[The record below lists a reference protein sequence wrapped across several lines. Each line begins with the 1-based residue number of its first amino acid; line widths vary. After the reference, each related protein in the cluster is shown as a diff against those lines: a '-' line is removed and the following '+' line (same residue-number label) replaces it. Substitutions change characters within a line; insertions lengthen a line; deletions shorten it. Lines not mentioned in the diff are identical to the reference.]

1 MQKTIYLLACLFI
14 AQISIAQH
22 TTIKGIIL
30 DNASTPVEYANVM
43 LLQAA
48 DSTLYKGG
56 LTETG
61 GQYQF
66 DAIEAGSYIIHTSM
80 VGFGEVYSAVLK
92 ADGSSIVEVPT
103 LTLSQGVEIEQVTV
117 TARKPFIELKA
128 DKMVVNV
135 ANSAVNAGNTA
146 LEVLEKSPGVIVDNN
161 NNISLRGKQGVLVTI
176 NGKNQ
181 YMSGDQI
188 TRLLETMPSTNIE
201 SIEIITNPS
210 AKHDAEGNSG
220 IINIVLKK
228 NEKIGSNGNVSTSL
242 RQGWMTSHFHNLD
255 LNYRSEKINIY
266 GAGEYYNWGW
276 KQNLNLLR
284 DIPFNGGSTIFD
296 QASVMESGG
305 DGYNAKLGMDWTV
318 SNNTTLSLLA
328 KRNAGDEQNENNN
341 ITDISG
347 DNAPNF
353 SVLEVLGTG
362 VENYDRLT
370 YNANIS
376 HKLNDK
382 GLKLTLDADVS
393 NFKNDAGLNYDNLYK
408 NEAGETI
415 ADDFYLR
422 NMQDTEINIFATT
435 ADLEIPINE
444 KLNLE
449 TGIKYSTVNTENS
462 TRFEHQE
469 DGEWINEVN
478 RSNTFM
484 YDEEIYAVYLNGS
497 ASIGAYQIQ
506 GGLRLEHTE
515 SEGRSVTLGTVVP
528 RSYTNLFPSVSVSRA
543 YNEKHNVSLSY
554 SRRLERPN
562 YRSLNPFEDYLDQYT
577 FEKGNPFL
585 NPQYSH
591 AIGANYM
598 MGRSLFVAVNY
609 SRTTDAITE
618 VIEQISSENK
628 TFQTEQ
634 NLDGFNNLSLT
645 LSAPKVWT
653 ESFTSRFNYTSF
665 YNDFKS
671 AIPSGTLDN
680 QNIAHMFKIDNEIQF
695 PQGWNA
701 EVSAEYQTEMQFG
714 LFQIDPQSSVDLGVS
729 KRFMDG
735 KAKFKMGVTD
745 IFFTS
750 NSKVRILQ
758 DDINLVVDQTRD
770 SRRVTVSLSYSF
782 GNEKVKAAR
791 KRKTATEDEQGRI

>member
-1 MQKTIYLLACLFI
+1 MLKSIKLIICLLVSHAAISQKATI
-14 AQISIAQH
+14 SG
-22 TTIKGIIL
+22 TVL
-30 DNASTPVEYANVM
+30 DNTSAPLDFANVM
-43 LLQAA
+43 LLNAV

-56 LTETG
+56 LTESLG
-61 GQYQF
+61 KYQF
-66 DAIEAGSYIIHTSM
+66 TDIQSGKYIVHASM
-80 VGFGEVYSAVLK
+80 LGFGTAYSEIISVENNN
-92 ADGSSIVEVPT
+92 SIEVPT
-103 LTLSQGVEIEQVTV
+103 LSLSQGVEIEQVTV
-117 TARKPFIELKA
+117 SAKKPFIELKA
-128 DKMVVNV
+128 DKMIVNV

-146 LEVLEKSPGVIVDNN
+146 LEVLEKSPGVVVDNN

-181 YMSGDQI
+181 YMSSDQI
-188 TRLLETMPSTNIE
+188 ARLLETMPSTNIE

-228 NEKIGSNGNVSTSL
+228 NEKIGSNGSISSSL
-242 RQGWMTSHFHNLD
+242 RQGWKTSHFHNLD
-255 LNYRSEKINIY
+255 LNFRSEKVNIY
-266 GAGEYYNWGW
+266 GGGEYYNWGW
-276 KQNLNLLR
+276 KQELNLLR
-284 DIPFNGGSTIFD
+284 DIPFDGGSTIFD
-296 QASVMESGG
+296 QASIMDEEG
-305 DGYNAKLGMDWTV
+305 DGYNAKLGMDWNITDH
-318 SNNTTLSLLA
+318 TTLSLLA
-328 KRNAGDEQNENNN
+328 KRNAGDELN
-341 ITDISG
+341 INDNTTIISG
-347 DNAPNF
+347 DNAPSF
-353 SVLEVLGTG
+353 STLEVLGTG
-362 VENYDRLT
+362 DEYYERNT
-370 YNANIS
+370 YNANIT

-393 NFKNDAGLNYDNLYK
+393 QYNNEDQLNYDNFYK
-408 NEAGETI
+408 NESGEEVAT
-415 ADDFYLR
+415 AFYLR
-422 NMQDTEINIFATT
+422 NMQDTKINIFAST
-435 ADLEIPINE
+435 ADLQIPVND

-449 TGIKYSTVNTENS
+449 TGIKFSNVASENS

-469 DGEWINEVN
+469 SGEWVNDQN

-484 YDEEIYAVYLNGS
+484 YDEEIYAAYFNGS
-497 ASIGAYQIQ
+497 GAIGSYQVQ

-515 SEGRSVTLGTVVP
+515 SKGQSITLGTEVP
-528 RSYTNLFPSVSVSRA
+528 RSYTNIFPSISVSKS
-543 YNEKHNVSLSY
+543 YNEKHNLSLSY

-577 FEKGNPFL
+577 FQKGNPFL
-585 NPQYSH
+585 NPQYSN
-591 AIGANYM
+591 AFGLNYM

-618 VIEQISSENK
+618 VIEQVSSENK

-634 NLDGFNNLSLT
+634 NLDGFNNFSLT
-645 LSAPKVWT
+645 ISAPKIWS

-680 QNIAHMFKIDNEIQF
+680 QNLAHMFKIDNEIQL

-701 EVSAEYQTEMQFG
+701 EVSAEYQTKIQFG
-714 LFQIDPQSSVDLGVS
+714 LFQVDPQSSIDLGVS

-745 IFFTS
+745 LFYTS
-750 NSKVRILQ
+750 NSKVSIVQ
-758 DDINLVVDQTRD
+758 DDINLIVDQLRD

-782 GNEKVKAAR
+782 GNQKVKAAR
-791 KRKTATEDEQGRI
+791 KRRTATEDEQGRI

>member
-1 MQKTIYLLACLFI
+1 MRNAINLFVCLLI
-14 AQISIAQH
+14 AQLTFAQNATIS
-22 TTIKGIIL
+22 GSIL
-30 DNASTPVEYANVM
+30 DNTSSPIEFANVM
-43 LLQAA
+43 LLNAA

-56 LTETG
+56 LTEDG
-61 GQYQF
+61 GKFYF
-66 DAIEAGSYIIHTSM
+66 ENVNAGSYVIHSSM
-80 VGFGEVYSAVLK
+80 VGFGQVHSDLITVENSTTL
-92 ADGSSIVEVPT
+92 EVPV

-117 TARKPFIELKA
+117 TAKKPFIELKA

-181 YMSGDQI
+181 YMSSDQI

-228 NEKIGSNGNVSTSL
+228 NEKIGSNGNISSSL
-242 RQGWMTSHFHNLD
+242 RQGWKTSHFHNLD
-255 LNYRSEKINIY
+255 LNYRSEKVNIY
-266 GAGEYYNWGW
+266 GGGEYYNWGW
-276 KQNLNLLR
+276 KQELNLLR
-284 DIPFNGGSTIFD
+284 DIPFDGGSTLFD
-296 QASVMESGG
+296 QASTMDEEG
-305 DGYNAKLGMDWTV
+305 DGYNAKIGMDWNITDQ
-318 SNNTTLSLLA
+318 TTLSLLA
-328 KRNAGDEQNENNN
+328 KRNAGDELDLNENTTN
-341 ITDISG
+341 ISG
-347 DNAPNF
+347 DNAPLF
-353 SVLEVLGTG
+353 SVLDVLGTG
-362 VENYDRLT
+362 DENYERNT
-370 YNANIS
+370 YNANIT

-382 GLKLTLDADVS
+382 GLKLTLDTDVS
-393 NFKNDAGLNYDNLYK
+393 QYSNDDQLNYDNFYK
-408 NEAGETI
+408 NEAGEEI
-415 ADDFYLR
+415 AEAFYLR
-422 NMQDTEINIFATT
+422 NMQDTEINIFAST
-435 ADLEIPINE
+435 ADLEIPVND

-449 TGIKYSTVNTENS
+449 TGIKFSKVASENS

-469 DGEWINEVN
+469 FGEWVNDNN

-497 ASIGAYQIQ
+497 GALGSYQLQ

-515 SEGRSVTLGTVVP
+515 SEGRSITLSTEVP
-528 RSYTNLFPSVSVSRA
+528 RSYTNLFPSISVSKS
-543 YNEKHNVSLSY
+543 YNEKHNLSFSY

-585 NPQYSH
+585 NPQYSN
-591 AIGANYM
+591 AFGLNYM
-598 MGRSLFVAVNY
+598 MGRSLFVAINY

-634 NLDGFNNLSLT
+634 NLDGFNNFSLT
-645 LSAPKVWT
+645 LSAPKIWT
-653 ESFTSRFNYTSF
+653 ETFTSRFNYTTF

-680 QNIAHMFKIDNEIQF
+680 QNLAHMFKIDNEIQL
-695 PQGWNA
+695 PNGWNA
-701 EVSAEYQTEMQFG
+701 EVSAEYQTKLQFG
-714 LFQIDPQSSVDLGVS
+714 LFQVDPQSSVDLGVS

-745 IFFTS
+745 LFYTS
-750 NSKVRILQ
+750 NSKVSILQ
-758 DDINLVVDQTRD
+758 DDINLVVDQMRD
-770 SRRVTVSLSYSF
+770 SRRVTISLSYSF
-782 GNEKVKAAR
+782 GNQKVKAAR
-791 KRKTATEDEQGRI
+791 KRRTATEDEQGRI

>member
-1 MQKTIYLLACLFI
+1 MRNAINLFVCLII
-14 AQISIAQH
+14 AQLSFAQNATIS
-22 TTIKGIIL
+22 GSIL
-30 DNASTPVEYANVM
+30 DNTSVPIEFANVM
-43 LLQAA
+43 LLNAA

-56 LTETG
+56 LTE
-61 GQYQF
+61 
-66 DAIEAGSYIIHTSM
+66 DAGKYHFEDVNAGSYIIHSSM
-80 VGFGEVYSAVLK
+80 VGFGQVYSDQITV
-92 ADGSSIVEVPT
+92 DRNTTIEVPA
-103 LTLSQGVEIEQVTV
+103 LTLSQGVEIEQVIV
-117 TARKPFIELKA
+117 TAKKPFIELKA

-181 YMSGDQI
+181 YMSSDQI
-188 TRLLETMPSTNIE
+188 ARLLETMPSTNIE

-228 NEKIGSNGNVSTSL
+228 NEKIGSNGNISSSL
-242 RQGWMTSHFHNLD
+242 RQGWKTSHFHNLD

-266 GAGEYYNWGW
+266 GGGEYYNWGW
-276 KQNLNLLR
+276 KQELNLLR
-284 DIPFNGGSTIFD
+284 DIPFDGGSTIFD
-296 QASVMESGG
+296 QASIMDEEG
-305 DGYNAKLGMDWTV
+305 DGYNAKIGFDW
-318 SNNTTLSLLA
+318 NINKNTTLSLLA
-328 KRNAGDEQNENNN
+328 KRNAGDELDINDN
-341 ITDISG
+341 ITNISG
-347 DNAPNF
+347 DNAPQF

-362 VENYDRLT
+362 DENYGRNT
-370 YNANIS
+370 YNANIT

-393 NFKNDAGLNYDNLYK
+393 QYTNDDQLNYDNFYK
-408 NEAGETI
+408 NESGDEVAES
-415 ADDFYLR
+415 FYLR

-435 ADLEIPINE
+435 ADLEIPVND

-449 TGIKYSTVNTENS
+449 TGIKYSNVGSENS

-469 DGEWINEVN
+469 SGEWVNDNN

-497 ASIGAYQIQ
+497 GNIGTYQIQ

-515 SEGRSVTLGTVVP
+515 SEGRSITLGTEVP
-528 RSYTNLFPSVSVSRA
+528 RSYTNLFPSISISKA
-543 YNEKHNVSLSY
+543 YNEKHNLSFSY

-585 NPQYSH
+585 NPQYSN
-591 AIGANYM
+591 AFGLNYM

-634 NLDGFNNLSLT
+634 NLDGFNNFSLT
-645 LSAPKVWT
+645 LSAPKIWT
-653 ESFTSRFNYTSF
+653 ETFTSRFNYTTF

-680 QNIAHMFKIDNEIQF
+680 QNLAHMFKIDNEIQL
-695 PQGWNA
+695 PRGWNA
-701 EVSAEYQTEMQFG
+701 EVSAEYQTKLQFG
-714 LFQIDPQSSVDLGVS
+714 LFQVDPQSSIDLGIS
-729 KRFMDG
+729 KRFMEG

-745 IFFTS
+745 IFYTS
-750 NSKVRILQ
+750 NSKVSIIQ
-758 DDINLVVDQTRD
+758 DDINLVVDQLRD
-770 SRRVTVSLSYSF
+770 SRRVTISLSYSF
-782 GNEKVKAAR
+782 GNQKVKAAR
-791 KRKTATEDEQGRI
+791 KRRTATEDEQGRI

>member
-1 MQKTIYLLACLFI
+1 MRNAINLFVCLII
-14 AQISIAQH
+14 AQLSFAQNATIS
-22 TTIKGIIL
+22 GSIL
-30 DNASTPVEYANVM
+30 DNTSVPIEFANVM
-43 LLQAA
+43 LLNAA

-56 LTETG
+56 LTE
-61 GQYQF
+61 
-66 DAIEAGSYIIHTSM
+66 DAGKYHFEDVNAGSYIIHSSM
-80 VGFGEVYSAVLK
+80 VGFGQVYSDQITV
-92 ADGSSIVEVPT
+92 DRNTTIEVPA
-103 LTLSQGVEIEQVTV
+103 LTLSQGVEIEQVIV
-117 TARKPFIELKA
+117 TAKKPFIELKA

-181 YMSGDQI
+181 YMSSDQI
-188 TRLLETMPSTNIE
+188 ARLLETMPSTNIE

-228 NEKIGSNGNVSTSL
+228 NEKIGSNGNISSSL
-242 RQGWMTSHFHNLD
+242 RQGWKTSHFHNLD

-266 GAGEYYNWGW
+266 GGGEYYNWGW
-276 KQNLNLLR
+276 KQELNLLR
-284 DIPFNGGSTIFD
+284 DIPFDGGSTIFD
-296 QASVMESGG
+296 QASIMDEEG
-305 DGYNAKLGMDWTV
+305 DGYNAKIGFDW
-318 SNNTTLSLLA
+318 NINKNTTLSLLA
-328 KRNAGDEQNENNN
+328 KRNAGDELDINDN
-341 ITDISG
+341 ITNISG
-347 DNAPNF
+347 DNAPQF

-362 VENYDRLT
+362 DENYGRNT
-370 YNANIS
+370 YNANIT

-393 NFKNDAGLNYDNLYK
+393 QYTNDDQLNYDNFYK
-408 NEAGETI
+408 NESGDEVAES
-415 ADDFYLR
+415 FYLR

-435 ADLEIPINE
+435 ADLEIPVND

-449 TGIKYSTVNTENS
+449 TGIKYSNVGSENS

-469 DGEWINEVN
+469 SGEWVNDNN

-497 ASIGAYQIQ
+497 GNIGTYQIQ

-515 SEGRSVTLGTVVP
+515 SEGRSITLRTEVP
-528 RSYTNLFPSVSVSRA
+528 RSYTNLFPSISISKA
-543 YNEKHNVSLSY
+543 YNEKHNLSFSY

-585 NPQYSH
+585 NPQYSN
-591 AIGANYM
+591 AFGLNYM

-609 SRTTDAITE
+609 SRTIDAITE

-634 NLDGFNNLSLT
+634 NLDGFNNFSLT
-645 LSAPKVWT
+645 LSAPKIWT
-653 ESFTSRFNYTSF
+653 ETFTSRFNYTTF

-680 QNIAHMFKIDNEIQF
+680 QNLAHMFKIDNEIQL
-695 PQGWNA
+695 PRGWNA
-701 EVSAEYQTEMQFG
+701 EVSAEYQTKLQFG
-714 LFQIDPQSSVDLGVS
+714 LFQVDPQSSIDLGIS
-729 KRFMDG
+729 KRFMEG

-745 IFFTS
+745 LFYTS
-750 NSKVRILQ
+750 NSKVSIIQ
-758 DDINLVVDQTRD
+758 DDINLVVDQLRD
-770 SRRVTVSLSYSF
+770 SRRVTISLSYSF
-782 GNEKVKAAR
+782 GNQKVKAAR
-791 KRKTATEDEQGRI
+791 KRRTATEDEQGRI